1 MQMMTAPDLTRA
13 AHQLETHAAYRF
25 WPDTSVLS
33 VRGDDRVSW
42 LNGQLTNDVR
52 SIPSGESVHAL
63 AVNVKGK
70 IMAEVWV
77 SELREREELLM
88 LVPRAAEPALRES
101 LEHFIIMEDVTL
113 DPRPE
118 LQVLS
123 VEGPDARRVHAELA
137 ADGCSFACDPL
148 QLGGV
153 VYLGSA
159 TELEGVAQKLQAAG
173 VPQIAPEAYELVRLR
188 CARPRYGVDFDEH
201 HYPQE
206 AGLKAYVSFQKGCYL
221 GQEVVCT
228 LENRGRLS
236 RHLCQLLGAPGQ
248 RIEAGAPLFIAKPE
262 GTSEQT
268 GAITSVMWDPERNA
282 ARALGYVRRV
292 HAKPGLE
299 LMAGTHALTLVKL
312 VGEDTH
318 DTTDG
323 SASTP

>member
-1 MQMMTAPDLTRA
+1 MHMMTTDLTRA
-13 AHQLETHAAYRF
+13 AHQLETKAAHRV
-25 WPDTSVLS
+25 WAEMSVLG
-33 VRGDDRVSW
+33 VRGDDRVTW

-52 SIPSGESVHAL
+52 SIPAGESVHAL

-77 SELREREELLM
+77 AELRESEELLL
-88 LVPRAAEPALRES
+88 LVPQRAEPALRAS

-113 DPRPE
+113 VPRPE

-137 ADGCSFACDPL
+137 ADGCSFGCDPL
-148 QLGGV
+148 KLGGV
-153 VYLGSA
+153 VYLGTA
-159 TELEGVAQKLQAAG
+159 AELERVAQQLEAAG
-173 VPQIAPEAYELVRLR
+173 VPRIAPDAYELARLR

-236 RHLCQLLGAPGQ
+236 RHLCELRGAPEQ
-248 RIEAGAPLFIAKPE
+248 ALEVGASLTVTKAD
-262 GTSEQT
+262 GTTEPT
-268 GAITSVMWDPERNA
+268 GAITSVAWDPELNA
-282 ARALGYVRRV
+282 VRALGYVRRV
-292 HAKPGLE
+292 HVKPGLE
-299 LMAGTHALTLVKL
+299 VMAGTHALTVVKL
-312 VGEDTH
+312 VGD
-318 DTTDG
+318 DTTDAA
-323 SASTP
+323 ASTP